1 MFLDRGVYTC
11 IMQRIL
17 PLLLLVCIGANAQVK
32 NSDAQVEK
40 QLKSLIAKHDGKIGF
55 YARNLRT
62 KQQIAIGADEPV
74 PTASTIKLLA
84 FVEAFHQIKDGK
96 KKLDDEIVLRKDDQV
111 PGSGVFQ
118 FFQTPLKITFE
129 DAINMMMIQS
139 DNTATNLVIDHLGRD
154 NINKRGELLG
164 LKNTYLYK
172 KVYRAPDG
180 PMPPDQ
186 KKFGLGK
193 TTAAEMGRLMEG
205 IVTCELEDTELCK
218 KMVTI
223 MKNQAWRQMIPR
235 YIEPELDATE
245 GESRIADKIGE
256 INASRSDVASI
267 WTDNG
272 PIVISAYTYEN
283 KDQRWSPDNQAEL
296 LIAKLAKV
304 VFDAW
309 SKPAKHEARVK

>member
-1 MFLDRGVYTC
+1 MKKVVV
-11 IMQRIL
+11 
-17 PLLLLVCIGANAQVK
+17 LLVLSIFAAAETADTKLHRGLQRLVK
-32 NSDAQVEK
+32 AHQ
-40 QLKSLIAKHDGKIGF
+40 GKIGF
-55 YARNLRT
+55 YAKNLRT
-62 KQQIAIGADEPV
+62 NEQIAIAADEPV

-84 FVEAFHQIKDGK
+84 FVEAFHEIKDGK
-96 KKLDDEIVLRKDDQV
+96 KHLDDEITLRKEDQV
-111 PGSGVFQ
+111 LGSGVFQ
-118 FFQTPLKITFE
+118 FFHTPLKITFE
-129 DAINMMMIQS
+129 DAISMMMIQS

-172 KVYRAPDG
+172 KVYRPAEG

-193 TTAAEMGRLMEG
+193 TTAGEMGKLMEG
-205 IVTCELEDTELCK
+205 IVTCELEDRELCK
-218 KMVTI
+218 KMVSI

-245 GESRIADKIGE
+245 GESKIADKIGE
-256 INASRSDVASI
+256 IDASRSDVAAI

-283 KDQRWSPDNQAEL
+283 KDQRWSPDNEAEL
-296 LIAKLAKV
+296 TIAKMAKA

-309 SKPAKHEARVK
+309 GKKKPESRVK

>member
-1 MFLDRGVYTC
+1 MKKV
-11 IMQRIL
+11 IL
-17 PLLLLVCIGANAQVK
+17 WFVLSLLAVAKSPEDKLR
-32 NSDAQVEK
+32 E
-40 QLKSLIAKHDGKIGF
+40 QLQSLIKAHQGKIGF
-55 YARNLRT
+55 YAKNLRT
-62 KQQIAIGADEPV
+62 NQQIAFGADEPV

-84 FVEAFHQIKDGK
+84 FVEAFHEIKDGK
-96 KKLDDEIVLRKDDQV
+96 KKLDDEITLRKEDQV
-111 PGSGVFQ
+111 LGSGVFQ
-118 FFQTPLKITFE
+118 FFHTPLKITFE

-164 LKNTYLYK
+164 VKNTYLYK
-172 KVYRAPDG
+172 KVYRPAEG

-193 TTAAEMGRLMEG
+193 TTAAEMGKLMEG
-205 IVTCELEDTELCK
+205 IVTCELEDAKLCK
-218 KMVTI
+218 QMVSI

-235 YIEPELDATE
+235 YIEAELDATE
-245 GESRIADKIGE
+245 GESKIANKVGE
-256 INASRSDVASI
+256 IDASRSDVAAI

-283 KDQRWSPDNQAEL
+283 KDQRWSPDNEAEL
-296 LIAKLAKV
+296 TIAKLAKA

-309 SKPAKHEARVK
+309 GKPDKVKKDASRVK